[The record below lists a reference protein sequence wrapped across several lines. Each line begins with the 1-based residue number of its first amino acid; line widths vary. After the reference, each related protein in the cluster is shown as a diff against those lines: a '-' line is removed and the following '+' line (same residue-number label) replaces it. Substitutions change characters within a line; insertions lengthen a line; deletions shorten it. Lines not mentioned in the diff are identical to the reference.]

1 MANVKVRILFIC
13 LGNICRSP
21 AAEGVMRHLVTQRE
35 LQDQV
40 EIDSA
45 GTSGY
50 HIGEPPD
57 KRMARAAKRRGI
69 KLTSRSRQ
77 LNRHD
82 LSHFDL
88 VIAMDRSNVRAI
100 HTAAA
105 GACDRVRLLSDYLDT
120 DQWSI
125 EVPDPYFGGDDG
137 FDHVLDMLQAA
148 CPALLDSLQLEA
160 DPHPAN

>member
-1 MANVKVRILFIC
+1 ML
-13 LGNICRSP
+13 
-21 AAEGVMRHLVTQRE
+21 HLVTQRG

-57 KRMARAAKRRGI
+57 KRMTRAAKRRGI
-69 KLTSRSRQ
+69 KLSSRSRQ
-77 LNRHD
+77 LNRDD

-88 VIAMDRSNVRAI
+88 LIAMDRSNVRAI
-100 HTAAA
+100 HAAA
-105 GACDRVRLLSDYLDT
+105 EGTSVRVRLLSDYLDT
-120 DQWSI
+120 DQWPI
-125 EVPDPYFGGDDG
+125 EVPDPYFGGEDG

-148 CPALLDSLQLEA
+148 CPALLDSLQLES
-160 DPHPAN
+160 DPHPAT